1 MLKRFKSGYRVV
13 DIITPNTPWMI
24 FGIIPARD
32 AMTPAESVVL
42 FTIDSINISNI
53 KYPITITASPI
64 IPLKIIAEMFDF
76 DFSSLLENLK
86 VKYATMAVKALIIKV
101 AGTYMK

>member
-1 MLKRFKSGYRVV
+1 M
-13 DIITPNTPWMI
+13 
-24 FGIIPARD
+24 
-32 AMTPAESVVL
+32 
-42 FTIDSINISNI
+42 
-53 KYPITITASPI
+53 

-76 DFSSLLENLK
+76 EFSSLLENLK